1 MVSFNW
7 LSLGYAAFMAS
18 IDVITLS
25 SIKAIS
31 ANQARFFKWMVI
43 PTLLYAIQPWIFL
56 NSMRFESLIVM
67 NLMWDLMSDIL
78 VTVTGFLYFKEKL
91 GPYKTL
97 GVILSFVSIILMSLQ
112 DGEWEDFLPFIR

>member
-1 MVSFNW
+1 
-7 LSLGYAAFMAS
+7 MAS